1 MLTRLLLSLILVV
14 AQAENLIYFQVHQP
28 KDISYTYKGRLARDF
43 GGVFDYFW
51 RQVNLVVANPIEL
64 CDVTQARN
72 ADQLKGAMALVKRG
86 SCSFME
92 KAYAAEQ
99 LGAIG
104 AIIYNSDQ
112 NDIDSAIDMIDD
124 ESGLIIN
131 IPVLWIVGKN
141 GHMMVE
147 SMLDNDNI
155 AHISLPYNATS
166 GIPVNRSPWDLW

>member
-1 MLTRLLLSLILVV
+1 M
-14 AQAENLIYFQVHQP
+14 
-28 KDISYTYKGRLARDF
+28 ARDF

-51 RQVNLVVANPIEL
+51 RNVNLVVANPIEL
-64 CDVTQARN
+64 CDISQARN
-72 ADQLKGAMALVKRG
+72 VDQLNGFSKLINYFFQIKFEGAIALIKRG

-99 LGAIG
+99 GGAIG

-124 ESGLIIN
+124 ESGLVIN

-147 SMLDNDNI
+147 SMLDVRTLI
-155 AHISLPYNATS
+155 KF
-166 GIPVNRSPWDLW
+166 